1 VETRFTFHRGSPAL
15 DFAGTVGHRA
25 GTPEERLT
33 DCAALEAWL
42 REAGLIGRGV
52 HATDRELAEARALRE
67 AIVRAGLALADERSP
82 ARADLSAIDAAA
94 RWSALATP
102 ALDPR
107 TLARRWDTSAPV
119 RAALG
124 RIAADAIDVFA
135 NRRERLVRCE
145 LPGCGALLLSQ
156 SRGPTRRWCSMET
169 CGNVAKVAA
178 HRARARTAAGD
189 A

>member
-1 VETRFTFHRGSPAL
+1 MASRFGFHRGSPAL

-33 DCAALEAWL
+33 GAAALDAWL
-42 REAGLIGRGV
+42 REAHLVGRGV
-52 HATDRELAEARALRE
+52 HATPSELADALALRE
-67 AIVRAGLALADERSP
+67 AIARAAIALTEDRAP
-82 ARADLSAIDAAA
+82 ARADVATINEAA

-107 TLARRWDTSAPV
+107 ALATRWESDAPV

-124 RIAADAIDVFA
+124 RIAADAVEVLGA
-135 NRRERLVRCE
+135 HRERLVRCE
-145 LPGCGALLLSQ
+145 LPGCGALLLSH
-156 SRGPTRRWCSMET
+156 SRGPVRRWCSMET

-178 HRARARTAAGD
+178 HRARARKTS
-189 A
+189 